1 MFTYKPIQS
10 GLQLTSISYVPID
23 NSYYENILEDM
34 AVNNTF
40 SNVGNVTWVKML
52 PVKNVTQLENIDQEN
67 KTSLALN
74 LMEE

>member
-1 MFTYKPIQS
+1 MA
-10 GLQLTSISYVPID
+10 LN
-23 NSYYENILEDM
+23 NS
-34 AVNNTF
+34 F